1 MKNLFIA
8 LLAITFFITACS
20 KEKKT
25 LKNIAGQWNV
35 TSLTVHLSSGSTTD
49 LLGQNNI
56 TMDFQSCES
65 GSTCNIYTSTNVAST
80 STTYID
86 TSTYIVSE
94 NSGATTGF
102 MLTTNDTTQYGIST
116 LTSSE
121 MTLTDPIGESQ
132 SGGAVAAGAGTD
144 MTIITLAKL

>member
-8 LLAITFFITACS
+8 LISITLLITACS

-35 TSLTVHLSSGSTTD
+35 TSSTVHLASGSTTD

-56 TMDFQSCES
+56 IMDFQSCES
-65 GSTCNIYTSTNVAST
+65 GSSCNVYTSTTIAST
-80 STTYID
+80 STTYSD
-86 TSTYIVSE
+86 TSSYIVSE

-102 MLTTNDTTQYGIST
+102 IITINDTTQYGIST

-121 MTLTDPIGESQ
+121 MTLTNPVTESQ